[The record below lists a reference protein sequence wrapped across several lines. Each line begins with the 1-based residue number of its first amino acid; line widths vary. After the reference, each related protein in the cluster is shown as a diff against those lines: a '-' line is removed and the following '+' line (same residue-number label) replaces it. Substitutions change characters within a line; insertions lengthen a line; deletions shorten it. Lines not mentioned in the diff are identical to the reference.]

1 MLKPLEIE
9 ENGRKG
15 TLRCRHS
22 DAWPPGW
29 SKSGRSVEELRAQGL
44 LDAEQ
49 YERAKTWERVCGL
62 QEMSLSKCPSCPN
75 ALREN
80 GLPVVSPVP
89 KVAPALTSQRKRRK
103 K

>member
-1 MLKPLEIE
+1 MLKPIEIE
-9 ENGRKG
+9 EEGRKR

-22 DAWPPGW
+22 DVWPPGW
-29 SKSGRSVEELRAQGL
+29 SKSGQPVEALRAQGL

-49 YERAKTWERVCGL
+49 YERAKTWDRVCGL
-62 QEMSLSKCPSCPN
+62 QAMNASKCPTCPN

-80 GLPVVSPVP
+80 GLPIVSAAP